1 MIKEISDGNRTLFP
15 HNLVELIYVQAFRLV
30 IRLGYEKVSVSL
42 GTRTS
47 DAWQRTRR
55 NVVVRFDGDVVGEFG
70 VVDVLENRKPLTD
83 RRNANLLK
91 RIGIEDNEDI
101 ACDVVL

>member
-1 MIKEISDGNRTLFP
+1 M
-15 HNLVELIYVQAFRLV
+15 
-30 IRLGYEKVSVSL
+30 
-42 GTRTS
+42 
-47 DAWQRTRR
+47 
-55 NVVVRFDGDVVGEFG
+55 VRFDGDVVGEFG